1 MQYQN
6 KREKTKNRIVDAF
19 VALYEE
25 KDIAQITVRMICEKA
40 GINRSTFY
48 TYYTDVYDLRTQ
60 KQTEIVNEVYETILS
75 KAIEYDSFE
84 MDDLAR
90 MLIEYLKKNNGV
102 PLLFIKRGD
111 SELVNLIFSIFRDK
125 MKKKGVHLT
134 EEQEHII
141 LMSMRYHIHGVIAL
155 VEQEKTDSTM
165 KDVDAFVD
173 KVAQLAN
180 EGPIRVVQKQ
190 ISNG

>member
-6 KREKTKNRIVDAF
+6 KREKTKKRILDAF

-40 GINRSTFY
+40 RINRSTFY
-48 TYYTDVYDLRTQ
+48 TYYTDVHELRTQ

-75 KAIEYDSFE
+75 KAIENDSFD
-84 MDDLAR
+84 MDELAR
-90 MLIEYLKKNNGV
+90 MLIEYLKRNKGV

-111 SELVNLIFSIFRDK
+111 SELVNLIFSIFRDN
-125 MKKKGVHLT
+125 MKKKGVLLT
-134 EEQEHII
+134 EEQERNI

-155 VEQEKTDSTM
+155 VEQEKIDGTM
-165 KDVDAFVD
+165 PDVDALVD

-180 EGPIRVVQKQ
+180 EGPIRVIQKQ
-190 ISNG
+190 ISNE

>member
-165 KDVDAFVD
+165 KDVDAFID

>member
-6 KREKTKNRIVDAF
+6 KREKTKKRIVDAF

-125 MKKKGVHLT
+125 MKKKGVHFT

-173 KVAQLAN
+173 KMAQLAN

>member
-6 KREKTKNRIVDAF
+6 KREKTKKRIVDAF

-90 MLIEYLKKNNGV
+90 MLIEYLKKNNCV

-125 MKKKGVHLT
+125 MKKKGVHFT

>member
-6 KREKTKNRIVDAF
+6 KREKTKKRIVDAF

-60 KQTEIVNEVYETILS
+60 QQTEIINEVYETILS
-75 KAIEYDSFE
+75 KAIECDSFE

-90 MLIEYLKKNNGV
+90 MLIKYLKRNQGI

-125 MKKKGVHLT
+125 MKNKGVHFT
-134 EEQEHII
+134 KEQENII

-155 VEQEKTDSTM
+155 VEQEKTGSTM
-165 KDVDAFVD
+165 QEFDAFVD
-173 KVAQLAN
+173 NVAQLAN
-180 EGPIRVVQKQ
+180 EGPIRVIHKQ
-190 ISNG
+190 ILNE